1 MTVTPVAD
9 PTVGNLATPIN
20 SSSFSKAFLNALPAY
35 RPSLSPNRRGLE
47 VGMAHGFFLYGP
59 FALTGPLRLTEY
71 ASTAG
76 LLATLM
82 DLSSEEVQQDRSRFG
97 NVLETFVFGELL
109 KHTTTAEGNY
119 HLMYYR
125 DADKVEVDV
134 VIENA
139 AGQLVG
145 VEVKAAATV
154 KDSDLRGLRKLARI
168 AGDQFKLGVLLYDG
182 TETMPL
188 GDGIWAAPLSSLWGA

>member
-59 FALTGPLRLTEY
+59 FAITGPLRLTEY

-76 LLATLM
+76 LLATIGLVSILTVC
-82 DLSSEEVQQDRSRFG
+82 LSLYGTAGNGPNVQP
-97 NVLETFVFGELL
+97 
-109 KHTTTAEGNY
+109 A
-119 HLMYYR
+119 
-125 DADKVEVDV
+125 DATIDNPRPTCSPKPAGL
-134 VIENA
+134 NSPA
-139 AGQLVG
+139 ASGW
-145 VEVKAAATV
+145 AAAV
-154 KDSDLRGLRKLARI
+154 GPPSPGSSQALRSCL
-168 AGDQFKLGVLLYDG
+168 
-182 TETMPL
+182 P
-188 GDGIWAAPLSSLWGA
+188 W